1 MQFVQNFPFFCIM
14 LTLVCA
20 VVTSVLKGRQARWLT
35 MGMITAVTAMTAA
48 VLVYTLTTGDSYA
61 YMMGHFPAPWGN
73 EIRIGTV
80 EALMMMVF
88 CFVTLFS
95 FIGGMVPSI
104 REIEKTKYN
113 IYCILVDLVFLAL
126 QALVYTNDMFTAYVF
141 IEINTLAAA
150 GLVMMRQK
158 GRNLVAGVRYMIMNL
173 VGSSLFLLGISILYT
188 ITGHL
193 LMVNIHES
201 VAALAATGTYK
212 IPLTIV
218 VALVTVGLAVKSALY
233 PFEKWLPGAYSNA
246 TPTVAAM
253 LSSLVSKGYIFLL
266 IKFYV
271 RVIGFDIICSMGVLD
286 VLFIFGVAGMIM
298 GSVSAVRAKTT
309 RLMIAYSSVAQIGY
323 IFAALGLRSE
333 IGIVC
338 ALWHSAAHAA
348 TKSMLFVSCAEMDD
362 ACGGTHLRKHLR
374 GAFYHSPLLALAF
387 SLGALNLTGVPLLS
401 VFMTK
406 VTLTQAA
413 IDVGGRHMGIVLG
426 AVAISTL
433 LNAVYFLGTA
443 MTLFIPTKEGDEVLP
458 PTVRKNPFTTAG
470 LIGLMALNL
479 AMGLLSQPF
488 LSALAQGLAR
498 FA

>member
-1 MQFVQNFPFFCIM
+1 MHFVQNFPFFCIL
-14 LTLVCA
+14 LTLICA
-20 VVTSVLKGRQARWLT
+20 VVTSVLKGRPARWLT
-35 MGMITAVTAMTAA
+35 MSLIMAVTAMTVC
-48 VLVYTLTTGDSYA
+48 VLGYTLATGDSYV

-73 EIRIGTV
+73 EIRIGV
-80 EALMMMVF
+80 IEALMMTVF
-88 CFVTLFS
+88 CFVTFFS

-126 QALVYTNDMFTAYVF
+126 QALVYTNDIFTAYVF

-173 VGSSLFLLGISILYT
+173 VGSSLFLFGISILYT

-193 LMVNIHES
+193 LMANIHEG
-201 VAALAATGTYK
+201 VAALAASGDYK
-212 IPLTIV
+212 VPLTIV

-271 RVIGFDIICSMGVLD
+271 RVIGFDVICSLGVLD
-286 VLFIFGVAGMIM
+286 VLFIFGVLGMIM

-362 ACGGTHLRKHLR
+362 ACGGTHLRKDLR

-413 IDVGGRHMGIVLG
+413 IEVGGRHMGIVLG

-443 MTLFIPTKEGDEVLP
+443 MTLFIPTKEGDVVLP
-458 PTVRKNPFTTAG
+458 PTVRKNPFTTVG
-470 LIGLMALNL
+470 LVGLMALNL
-479 AMGLLSQPF
+479 AMGLFSQPF
-488 LSALAQGLAR
+488 LSALAEGLAR

>member
-1 MQFVQNFPFFCIM
+1 MQFVQNFPFICILM
-14 LTLVCA
+14 TLICA
-20 VVTSVLKGRQARWLT
+20 VITSVLGRRKAFYLT
-35 MGMITAVTAMTAA
+35 TLLITTVTAMTAC
-48 VLVYTLTTGDSYA
+48 VLVYTLKTGDSYV

-73 EIRIGTV
+73 EIRIGIVETV
-80 EALMMMVF
+80 MMMIF

-95 FIGGMVPSI
+95 FVGGLLPSI
-104 REIEKTKYN
+104 REIESTKYN
-113 IYCILVDLVFLAL
+113 IYCILVDLAFLSL
-126 QALVYTNDMFTAYVF
+126 QALVYTNDLFTAFVF

-150 GLVMMRQK
+150 GLAMMRQK
-158 GRNLVAGVRYMIMNL
+158 GRNLVAGVRYMMMNL
-173 VGSSLFLLGISILYT
+173 VGSSLFLFGIVILYT

-193 LMVNIHES
+193 LMVNIRES
-201 VAALAATGTYK
+201 VAALVATGEYK

-218 VALVTVGLAVKSALY
+218 VAMVTIGLAIKSALY
-233 PFEKWLPGAYSNA
+233 PFEKWLPGTYSNA

-271 RVIGFDIICSMGVLD
+271 RVIGFDVICDMGILD
-286 VLFIFGVAGMIM
+286 ILFILGMLGMVM

-323 IFAALGLRSE
+323 IFTAIGLRSE
-333 IGIVC
+333 IGIIC

-348 TKSMLFVSCAEMDD
+348 TKSMLFISCAEMDD
-362 ACGGTHLRKHLR
+362 ACGGTHLRKHLK

-387 SLGALNLTGVPLLS
+387 SLGAINLVGIPLLS

-406 VTLTQAA
+406 VTLVQAA
-413 IDVGGRHMGIVLG
+413 IDVGGRHMGLVLV

-443 MTLFIPTKEGDEVLP
+443 VNLFTPTKEYDEVLR
-458 PTVRKNPFTTAG
+458 PTVRKNPFTSIALVG
-470 LIGLMALNL
+470 LIALNL
-479 AMGLLSQPF
+479 AMGLLSQPI
-488 LSALAQGLAR
+488 LAALTEGLKN

>member
-1 MQFVQNFPFFCIM
+1 MQFVQNFPFFSIL
-14 LTLVCA
+14 LTLIVA
-20 VVTSVLKGRQARWLT
+20 VITSVIGRRKAIWLT
-35 MGMITAVTAMTAA
+35 TALITAVTAMTVC
-48 VLVYTLTTGDSYA
+48 VLVYTLRTGESYA

-73 EIRIGTV
+73 EIRIGVMET
-80 EALMMMVF
+80 LMMTVF
-88 CFVTLFS
+88 CFVMLFS
-95 FIGGMVPSI
+95 FVGGMLPSI
-104 REIEKTKYN
+104 REIESTKYN
-113 IYCILVDLVFLAL
+113 IYCILVDLLLLAL
-126 QALVYTNDMFTAYVF
+126 QALVYTNDLFTAFVF

-158 GRNLVAGVRYMIMNL
+158 GRNLVAGVRYMMMNL
-173 VGSSLFLLGISILYT
+173 VGSSLFLFGIVILYS

-193 LMVNIHES
+193 LMVNIRES
-201 VAALAATGTYK
+201 VAALAATGEYK

-218 VALVTVGLAVKSALY
+218 VAMVTVGLALKSALY

-246 TPTVAAM
+246 TPSVAAM

-271 RVIGFDIICSMGVLD
+271 RVIGFEVICDMGILDI
-286 VLFIFGVAGMIM
+286 LFILGMLGMIM

-323 IFAALGLRSE
+323 IFTAIGLRSE
-333 IGIVC
+333 IGIIC

-362 ACGGTHLRKHLR
+362 ACGGTHLRKHLK
-374 GAFYHSPLLALAF
+374 GAFYHSPLLALSF
-387 SLGALNLTGVPLLS
+387 SLGAINLVGVPLLS

-406 VTLTQAA
+406 ITLVQAA
-413 IDVGGRHMGIVLG
+413 IDVGGRHMGLVLV

-433 LNAVYFLGTA
+433 LNAVYFLGT
-443 MTLFIPTKEGDEVLP
+443 TVNLFTPTKEGDEVLR
-458 PTVRKNPFTTAG
+458 PTVRKNPFTSAG
-470 LIGLMALNL
+470 LIGLIALNL

-488 LSALAQGLAR
+488 LSALAQGLKN